1 MCSRSDCSR
10 RASSTSS
17 FASSN
22 SARGGWSTELLER
35 ITDRSTKFSSSRTLP
50 GQWGSDIAFI
60 AEARFLC
67 ANRVRDAVERV
78 AGNTGKATHVPEH
91 TYVRNVL
98 KMHGSEGSQVLQ
110 LDFGPIVTKNTCLL
124 VDRCRNV
131 DFSSDEQCSIFS
143 PSCNTRTELKLT
155 TLGKYSTLRCY

>member
-78 AGNTGKATHVPEH
+78 AGNTVNLPYSCFRENIHQQVCYIFLSHGVSFPREWRKTSPFLGCCGFLSGH
-91 TYVRNVL
+91 TII
-98 KMHGSEGSQVLQ
+98 K
-110 LDFGPIVTKNTCLL
+110 T
-124 VDRCRNV
+124 
-131 DFSSDEQCSIFS
+131 SIAVVF
-143 PSCNTRTELKLT
+143 PSIGISLI
-155 TLGKYSTLRCY
+155 LGF